1 MPLEHRVTPVGEELR
16 PEIPSEDIAR
26 PWPAMGHHHCSVGLF
41 PIRRTSQIGG
51 ISRLSRASKVTNS
64 TSASLSGSKN
74 GELLPSGRSC
84 RPCTSRC
91 PRRGSRRRTCA
102 SLRHAANSR
111 PCCAERLVS
120 FRLARRPGR
129 VQDEQRIFR
138 CHDRRLEFRWLRVHQ
153 FVVPDIAAL
162 VPRHVAAGAWHGEHV
177 RAVCHCNVAFCFSGT
192 ARPPRKPSSA
202 VISVR
207 QSESRMRSLRAPPQM
222 IATWSARSGKCLS
235 MQL

>member
-1 MPLEHRVTPVGEELR
+1 MVVEGVLVRHCGMQQ
-16 PEIPSEDIAR
+16 IA
-26 PWPAMGHHHCSVGLF
+26 A
-41 PIRRTSQIGG
+41 
-51 ISRLSRASKVTNS
+51 RAVLN
-64 TSASLSGSKN
+64 A
-74 GELLPSGRSC
+74 
-84 RPCTSRC
+84 
-91 PRRGSRRRTCA
+91 
-102 SLRHAANSR
+102 
-111 PCCAERLVS
+111 

-162 VPRHVAAGAWHGEHV
+162 VPSHVAAGALHGEHRVHV

-207 QSESRMRSLRAPPQM
+207 QSESRMRSLRAPL
-222 IATWSARSGKCLS
+222 R
-235 MQL
+235 